1 MRKAPLWFL
10 AGLLVVAMPLAAQRQ
25 SASIRGEVTD
35 PGGAVVAGAEV
46 ILVGVD
52 TGLART
58 TTTNEDGV
66 YVLADV
72 PPGMY
77 QLTVTQEGFAS
88 TLIEAVELNV
98 ADTREIDVQLNAGS
112 VTEQI
117 TVTSP
122 VVQVE
127 TIGGEVS
134 SLVTGE
140 QVREL
145 PLNGRNFAQLTLLM
159 PGVSS
164 PENFDTKNKGLMT
177 GSDLSISGGGVT
189 ANLWMVDGANNNDVG
204 SNRTILVY
212 PSIDAIEEFKIHR
225 NSYGPEFGGAS
236 GGQINLITRSGD
248 NQYKGSVFYF
258 RRDDAFNENHFF
270 LEEAGQDKAKLERDD
285 YGFTF
290 GGPVFRDK
298 LFLFA
303 SAEWNDEVR
312 GVVRRANVPTD
323 LERQGDFSQTAAGG
337 CGNVPTDPLTGQA
350 FPGNRIPANRLSPA
364 GLLYLQLY
372 PSPNTARADGSCV
385 NWVESV
391 DTPIDWEQ
399 RNARFDWHATDSMQ
413 VMLRYTEDSWLNG
426 APNATS
432 QNGLWGD
439 DNFPA
444 VDSSWD
450 QPGYSIVAQ
459 LSQTIGAR
467 SVNTLQA
474 SFYGNE
480 IVIERGGDDAALNS
494 EIRTALP
501 YFFPDSGRLTP
512 NGQGPHPTFWG
523 GGGYDALWNI
533 APWENQQD
541 LMVFKDDYQAT
552 FGSHWLKAGVLYSDN
567 TKDEVFAASAEPV
580 PQFWG
585 AAGVNGWGATTG
597 NILSDFLLRDMTW
610 GFAENALNRD
620 INQEWNDYEAYVG
633 DSWQLR
639 PNMTLDLGL
648 RYSYFKN
655 PVEAQDEYASFN
667 PDRYSPAF
675 GASPCNGLMLTPGDN
690 SCAELGFAGGTTG
703 PNRSLV
709 EEDKDN
715 FAPRFGFAWD
725 VFGNGN
731 SALRLGFGQFYQ
743 RERLSPWL
751 LFGQNLFTPQI
762 NGIRYLDR
770 LDEPC
775 AGCLVTL
782 ESGRPFNG
790 YDLDRET
797 PYTNQWNVTWE
808 QRLGAETTVEVS
820 YVGSRGKHLMRR
832 VDINQVRAGD
842 NDGNGVI
849 DRLEYVRCGAG
860 NDGCQAAFRPF
871 TLAAG
876 DNTINFWRNDGSS
889 EYQAIQSQL
898 ISRFGRGSQL
908 QLSYTWSDLEANDPL
923 TDSAGSIQP
932 VAITD
937 LSNLDLDWGNAGID
951 REHVFNTSL
960 VWHAPTFEER
970 GGVFSTLFGDW
981 TLGGIVSYASG
992 VPLTIYTGAI
1002 PGIDGGPAGTG
1013 YLGNQRPLRVPGQ
1026 PCKASGGRS
1035 EQWLNPRAYTLVG
1048 YQLGSTNQ
1056 MAGRG
1061 DCEGPEFFQVDL
1073 MFFKNLRFGD
1083 RFDAQLRFE
1092 VFNVSNEENFI
1103 FVDTTLDP
1111 ISVTYDTGNLAT
1123 ANRIVGEQIPLNFGQ
1138 ATATRD
1144 PRQIQ
1149 FGIKLFID

>member
-10 AGLLVVAMPLAAQRQ
+10 AFLVVAAPVLAQRQ
-25 SASIRGEVTD
+25 TASVRGEVTA
-35 PGGAVVAGAEV
+35 PGGAAVSGAKV
-46 ILVGVD
+46 TLVGVA
-52 TGLART
+52 TGLVRE
-58 TTTNEDGV
+58 TTTNEAGS

-72 PPGMY
+72 PPGTY
-77 QLTVTQEGFAS
+77 QMTVTQEGFAAS
-88 TLIEAVELNV
+88 VVESVELNV
-98 ADTREIDVQLNAGS
+98 ADVRELDVQLNAGS

-122 VVQVE
+122 VVTVE

-189 ANLWMVDGANNNDVG
+189 ANLWMIDGANNNDVG

-212 PSIDAIEEFKIHR
+212 PSVDAIEEFKIHR
-225 NSYGPEFGGAS
+225 NSYGAEFGGAS
-236 GGQINLITRSGD
+236 GGQINLITRGGD

-258 RRDDAFNENHFF
+258 RRDDSWNENHFF
-270 LEEAGQDKAKLERDD
+270 LEEAGQDKAKLDRDD

-290 GGPVFRDK
+290 GGPILRDK
-298 LFLFA
+298 LFVFA

-312 GVVRRANVPTD
+312 GIVRRANVPTEA
-323 LERQGDFSQTAAGG
+323 ERQGDFSQTGGIG
-337 CGNVPTDPLTGQA
+337 CGNVPTDPLTGQP
-350 FPGNRIPANRLSPA
+350 FPGNRIPADRLSPA
-364 GLLYLQLY
+364 GLLYLDLY
-372 PSPNTARADGSCV
+372 PSPNTGRAPGSCN
-385 NWVESV
+385 NWVASV
-391 DTPIDWEQ
+391 DTPIDWDQ
-399 RNARFDWHATDSMQ
+399 RNARLDWNVTDSAQ

-439 DNFPA
+439 DPFPA

-450 QPGYSIVAQ
+450 QPGYSIVGQ
-459 LSQTIGAR
+459 LSNTLGAR
-467 SVNTLQA
+467 SVNTFQVSA
-474 SFYGNE
+474 SGNE
-480 IVIERGGDDAALNS
+480 IVINRGGLDAGLNS
-494 EIRTALP
+494 QITTAIP
-501 YFFPDSGRLTP
+501 YFFPDSGRLIP
-512 NGQGPHPTFWG
+512 SGQAPHPTFWG
-523 GGGYDALWNI
+523 GGGYETLWNI
-533 APWENQQD
+533 APWQNAQD
-541 LMVFKDDYQAT
+541 LLVFKDDYQVT
-552 FGSHWLKAGVLYSDN
+552 FGNHWIKGGLLYSDN
-567 TKDEVFAASAEPV
+567 KKDELFAASAEPV

-597 NILSDFLLRDMTW
+597 NILADFLLRDMTW
-610 GFAENALNRD
+610 GFGENALNRD
-620 INQEWNDYEAYVG
+620 INQEWNDYEAYIA
-633 DSWQLR
+633 DSWQVR
-639 PNMTLDLGL
+639 ANMTLDLGL

-655 PVEAQDEYASFN
+655 PVESDNEYASFN
-667 PDRYSPAF
+667 PDRFNPAIV
-675 GASPCNGLMLTPGDN
+675 SPCNGLMLTPGDN
-690 SCAELGFAGGTTG
+690 SCAELGFAGSSTG

-715 FAPRFGFAWD
+715 FAPRMGFAWD

-751 LFGQNLFTPQI
+751 LFGQNLFNTNI
-762 NGIRYLDR
+762 NGIRYLDS
-770 LDEPC
+770 LEEPC
-775 AGCLVTL
+775 AGCFVT
-782 ESGRPFNG
+782 SPAGRPFNG
-790 YDLDRET
+790 YDIDRET

-820 YVGSRGKHLMRR
+820 YVGSRGYHLMRR
-832 VDINQVRAGD
+832 ADINQVPAGD
-842 NDGNGVI
+842 PNGNGI
-849 DRLEYVRCGAG
+849 LDRLEYVRCGSG
-860 NDGCQAAFRPF
+860 DGANPCQAALRPF
-871 TLAAG
+871 GTATG
-876 DNTINFWRNDGSS
+876 DNTINFWRNDGAS
-889 EYQAIQSQL
+889 EYQAIQTQL

-908 QLSYTWSDLEANDPL
+908 QVSYTWSDLEANDPL

-937 LSNLDLDWGNAGID
+937 LSNLDLDWGSAGID

-970 GGVFSTLFGDW
+970 GGLFSAIFGDW

-1002 PGIDGGPAGTG
+1002 PGTDGGLAGTG
-1013 YLGNQRPLRVPGQ
+1013 YGGNLRPLRVPGQ
-1026 PCKASGGRS
+1026 SCKASGGRT
-1035 EQWLNPRAYTLVG
+1035 EQWLNPRAYTMVG

-1056 MAGRG
+1056 MSSRG
-1061 DCEGPEFFQVDL
+1061 DCEGPEFFQIDL
-1073 MFFKNLRFGD
+1073 MFFKNLRFGE

-1103 FVDTTLDP
+1103 FVDTTMDP
-1111 ISVTYDTGNLAT
+1111 ISVTYDTGDLASAT
-1123 ANRIVGEQIPLNFGQ
+1123 RVVGEQIPLNFGQ

-1149 FGIKLFID
+1149 LGIKFFID